1 MRGKLSEITF
11 FYIKAP
17 QHTEIKVDGALG
29 SPAPSGRTI
38 AMSVYSERS
47 AIPQEVV
54 YKLNPDGTLGDE
66 VEQFRRGKEG
76 IVRSVQAT
84 LHMDID
90 QAKGIRDWLTSQINL
105 AESAGES

>member
-1 MRGKLSEITF
+1 
-11 FYIKAP
+11 
-17 QHTEIKVDGALG
+17 VDGALG
-29 SPAPSGRTI
+29 APAPSGRTI

-54 YKLNPDGTLGDE
+54 YKLNPDRTLGDE
-66 VEQFRRGKEG
+66 IEGKRDGKEG

-90 QAKGIRDWLTSQINL
+90 QAKGIRDWLDSQIKL
-105 AESAGES
+105 ADNTGEK